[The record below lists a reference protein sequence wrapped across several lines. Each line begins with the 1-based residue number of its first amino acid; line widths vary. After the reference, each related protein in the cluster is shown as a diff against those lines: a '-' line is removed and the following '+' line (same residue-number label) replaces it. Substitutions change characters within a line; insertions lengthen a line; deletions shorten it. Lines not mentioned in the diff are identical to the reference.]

1 MSKIGK
7 NLTAIKNYF
16 VYLQIK
22 IKRCYKKF
30 AIKEGLTGKEISQK
44 YNFANYKNIYAI
56 KKGLSYKLV
65 KDNTEVI

>member
-1 MSKIGK
+1 MLQEIF
-7 NLTAIKNYF
+7 NHKNYKIDI
-16 VYLQIK
+16 L
-22 IKRCYKKF
+22 IKR